1 MCNNKCIN
9 VWVHKSV
16 IIYKCTDY
24 FLDQMAHYLLCR
36 VRLLQK
42 ICPTWPSSGSA
53 DFVCLCLFNNLNWS
67 HGKSASYMFICQV
80 LFKKRTCAW
89 LLASF
94 NMWLL
99 FAVPLS
105 EGGGLC
111 HMSFLSECDH
121 GTTCMLC
128 FCFTSPDPPSDS
140 FNYRYTFSYV
150 WSFSIF
156 CQIQKHVAQSVNWLI
171 VLCLQVELM
180 LIVSLLLQVHP
191 FPI

>member
-1 MCNNKCIN
+1 
-9 VWVHKSV
+9 
-16 IIYKCTDY
+16 
-24 FLDQMAHYLLCR
+24 
-36 VRLLQK
+36 
-42 ICPTWPSSGSA
+42 
-53 DFVCLCLFNNLNWS
+53 
-67 HGKSASYMFICQV
+67 MFICQV
-80 LFKKRTCAW
+80 LFKKERAW

-111 HMSFLSECDH
+111 HMSFLSERDH

-156 CQIQKHVAQSVNWLI
+156 LSNSKTCSSISELTYCFMPTGWANANRFIATAGSPISDLASFITSFLHTWNWSHSCRVVISVI
-171 VLCLQVELM
+171 SM
-180 LIVSLLLQVHP
+180 
-191 FPI
+191 